1 MSIKV
6 AHSRPPK
13 LNFDLILLILSPP
26 QHSPKTQWHTTSR
39 PPPLYALA
47 RTRFRSRRSIIHP
60 PRIPPETPSAFHT
73 PLVYHEA
80 LPTMLLRLYILGGE
94 VGVTVAPVTAI
105 LTTALTTTRV
115 ATITPGAHIA
125 SVPTDTTTT
134 VPVPM
139 YASLFFSINSIH

>member
-1 MSIKV
+1 MAYYVPS
-6 AHSRPPK
+6 
-13 LNFDLILLILSPP
+13 
-26 QHSPKTQWHTTSR
+26 T
-39 PPPLYALA
+39 PLYALA

-80 LPTMLLRLYILGGE
+80 PPTMLLRLYILGGE

-134 VPVPM
+134 VPVPITPHI
-139 YASLFFSINSIH
+139 ATTRARLLCGITTHHPWESAFSVSSVSGVATT